1 LFRIRVF
8 QRCSNLE
15 GIIPTLLHNADGQS
29 FTLNYEAEN
38 RLVSV
43 TGASTANFYY
53 DGDGKQVK
61 TVVNGV
67 TTYYIGNHYE
77 VKNSVVTKYYFAGA
91 TRLAV
96 RTGTTLSYLLSD
108 HIGSSSVTTDAN
120 GVKTASALYK
130 AFGETRFSSG
140 NLGTDYKFTGQR
152 EEASLGI
159 YYFNARWMDPS
170 LGRFTS
176 PDSIVPTSTQGTQAW
191 DRYGFVNNNPVRYND
206 PTGHGVDCGIGQSCA
221 FDQGYENGNSVTWS
235 GITCDDRNAENFGA
249 KSDCRYPP
257 PKPQSGNGSQCTSDG
272 NNATCTI
279 FISQDEADLL
289 YNLLITLVVMEG
301 VLGVFA
307 GLSGFFGNGVGVI
320 AALLL
325 GGAAIY
331 DAITGVADLMPEIN
345 NAAATGTPLS
355 ITTAG
360 TPWGFTTSNNDYLFT
375 PAQMLV
381 IDLAIYMSTGGNN
394 ILNPF
399 HP

>member
-1 LFRIRVF
+1 MTTRVASG
-8 QRCSNLE
+8 RTYNL
-15 GIIPTLLHNADGQS
+15 A
-29 FTLNYEAEN
+29 YEAEN

-53 DGDGKQVK
+53 DADGKQVK

-67 TTYYIGNHYE
+67 TTYYVGNHYE

-191 DRYGFVNNNPVRYND
+191 DRYAFVNNNPVRYND
-206 PTGHGVDCGIGQSCA
+206 PTGHDISGWCGTFCSNLAKAADWVGVAAATVEAVAVDAFAEVTIPVGCATVVGCGAAIALAVDVDIVMASYANPLGGLENAAGVVSLLATAADDTSNGSTYIASNDDGGLSVGIGQNTIVSA
-221 FDQGYENGNSVTWS
+221 TTTALGHIPESNLDLILSAGQLVYDYTIGEETSNTWVQFNIPPPPDLWGDPS
-235 GITCDDRNAENFGA
+235 DPNLTPPACDD
-249 KSDCRYPP
+249 
-257 PKPQSGNGSQCTSDG
+257 SDG
-272 NNATCTI
+272 
-279 FISQDEADLL
+279 DL
-289 YNLLITLVVMEG
+289 VC
-301 VLGVFA
+301 
-307 GLSGFFGNGVGVI
+307 
-320 AALLL
+320 
-325 GGAAIY
+325 
-331 DAITGVADLMPEIN
+331 D
-345 NAAATGTPLS
+345 
-355 ITTAG
+355 
-360 TPWGFTTSNNDYLFT
+360 
-375 PAQMLV
+375 
-381 IDLAIYMSTGGNN
+381 
-394 ILNPF
+394 
-399 HP
+399 

>member
-1 LFRIRVF
+1 
-8 QRCSNLE
+8 
-15 GIIPTLLHNADGQS
+15 
-29 FTLNYEAEN
+29 
-38 RLVSV
+38 V

-53 DGDGKQVK
+53 DADGKQVK

-67 TTYYIGNHYE
+67 TTYYVGNHYE

-96 RTGTTLSYLLSD
+96 RTNGTLSFLLSD

-130 AFGETRFSSG
+130 AFGETRFSAG

-191 DRYGFVNNNPVRYND
+191 DRYAFVNNNPVRYND

-249 KSDCRYPP
+249 KSDCRYP
-257 PKPQSGNGSQCTSDG
+257 KPTEPTRLKDNGLCRSFDDNCE
-272 NNATCTI
+272 TI
-279 FISQDEADLL
+279 SSADLTVEQINAMIKAL
-289 YNLLITLVVMEG
+289 QEYRDQAYL
-301 VLGVFA
+301 
-307 GLSGFFGNGVGVI
+307 I
-320 AALLL
+320 AAGFGLVGLALEISVFGAL
-325 GGAAIY
+325 GGLVAGAFAAESLAE
-331 DAITGVADLMPEIN
+331 AIVAGGLIDYLTFAKE
-345 NAAATGTPLS
+345 AALANDGHIEVTVFTDPDVFGGTVPQFYYKGSVDATGTAPNVFAVFPAPILA
-355 ITTAG
+355 TLLA
-360 TPWGFTTSNNDYLFT
+360 TST
-375 PAQMLV
+375 Q
-381 IDLAIYMSTGGNN
+381 
-394 ILNPF
+394 
-399 HP
+399 